1 METESNYLS
10 VLNDLKYKFM
20 QPMEK
25 MLKDEIKVIFPRI
38 KELVDIHKKF
48 LDKLREATEPNSK
61 CKLSSVF
68 LDFREQF
75 LIYGEYCANMTDAT
89 ETLRDVCKRSSAIE
103 QLVAVS
109 IHIVT

>member
-1 METESNYLS
+1 
-10 VLNDLKYKFM
+10 M

-48 LDKLREATEPNSK
+48 LDKLREATEQNPK

-75 LIYGEYCANMTDAT
+75 LIYGEYCANMTDAID
-89 ETLRDVCKRSSAIE
+89 TLRDVCKRSSAIE

-109 IHIVT
+109 IINLFQVILSLLSINYLVIS